1 MAGQLKKLV
10 DGLRETPFHPQWFAL
25 RHEGS
30 DLKSACAQ
38 LHGTVLDVG
47 CAEGKPKKFLPQGA
61 SYIGLDY
68 YSTAMDWYDTRPDVF
83 GDAQA
88 LPFADNSIDH
98 ALLLDVIEHIPE
110 PDKSLAELY
119 RVLKPGGSLILQV
132 PFLYPLHDE
141 PLDFHRWTRHGLR
154 RAAARHGFSVSDD
167 LAIGHPLETAA
178 LNSNIALSKTV
189 INWLKSKNP
198 LGLSVA
204 ALPILVLTINC
215 SAWLLA
221 RVSRHDDLMPH
232 TYRVVW
238 TKH

>member
-1 MAGQLKKLV
+1 MTVPFKKLV
-10 DGLRETPFHPQWFAL
+10 GGLRKTPFHPQWFAL
-25 RHEGS
+25 KDELS
-30 DLKSACAQ
+30 NLEASCAQ

-47 CAEGKPKKFLPQGA
+47 CAESKPRAFLPSGA
-61 SYIGLDY
+61 TYIGLDY

-88 LPFADNSIDH
+88 LPFAESSIDH

-110 PDKSLAELY
+110 PDMSLAELH
-119 RVLKPGGSLILQV
+119 RVLKPGGSLVLQV

-154 RAAARHGFSVSDD
+154 RAAAKHGFSVSDE
-167 LAIGHPLETAA
+167 LAIGHPLEAAA

-189 INWLKSKNP
+189 INWLKRRNP
-198 LGLSVA
+198 LGLSAVV
-204 ALPILVLTINC
+204 LPFLVLIINC

-221 RVSRHDDLMPH
+221 RLSHHDDLMPH

-238 TKH
+238 TKP

>member
-1 MAGQLKKLV
+1 MGNQLKTLLN
-10 DGLRETPFHPQWFAL
+10 GLRDTPLHPQWFAL
-25 RHEGS
+25 KGERRN
-30 DLKSACAQ
+30 LQAICAS

-47 CAEGKPKKFLPQGA
+47 CAEGKPGKFLPTGA

-68 YSTAMDWYDTRPDVF
+68 YSTATDWYDTRPDVF

-88 LPFADNSIDH
+88 LPFADDSIDH
-98 ALLLDVIEHIPE
+98 ALLLDVIEHLPE

-119 RVLKPGGSLILQV
+119 RVLKPGGSLTLQV

-154 RAAARHGFSVSDD
+154 RAAARHGFQVSDE

-178 LNSNIALSKTV
+178 LNGNIALSKTV
-189 INWLKSKNP
+189 INWLKGRNP
-198 LGLSVA
+198 LGLTAV
-204 ALPILVLTINC
+204 ALPVLVPLINC

-221 RVSRHDDLMPH
+221 RLSRRDDLMPRA
-232 TYRVVW
+232 YRVVW
-238 TKH
+238 TKI